1 MFDHFEKLALKGL
14 RSYYT
19 PKFTKQLAGLVS
31 KIYILFC
38 VGRCAEI
45 ALKMYLSKIVSVFL
59 HVIAIYGL
67 LELIARQEITPCYV
81 ITWLTEGKGILIK

>member
-1 MFDHFEKLALKGL
+1 M
-14 RSYYT
+14 
-19 PKFTKQLAGLVS
+19 
-31 KIYILFC
+31 
-38 VGRCAEI
+38 
-45 ALKMYLSKIVSVFL
+45 